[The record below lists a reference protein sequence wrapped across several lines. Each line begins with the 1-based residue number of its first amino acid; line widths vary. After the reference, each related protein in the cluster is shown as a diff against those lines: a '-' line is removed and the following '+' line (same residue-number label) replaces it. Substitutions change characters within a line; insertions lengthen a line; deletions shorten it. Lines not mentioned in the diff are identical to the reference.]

1 MSSHFTSL
9 FLGIATGGPRA
20 SKRKRI
26 AQIIESDSDST
37 SDSDSDP
44 DKEEEADDP
53 ATETPSYR
61 IPKKGRRL
69 WDSKQIENL
78 RKNFKNI
85 ENLDDSVLAFLS
97 FRDIASR
104 EGKKDKQNRVLTEKL
119 SENYEKV
126 KKFPVRVEAGEDL
139 CLEKAHDSRFLRGY
153 VGNSQDLW
161 VQARK
166 KIGIPGLDPI
176 ANYET
181 VSVGINSFLSSRVW
195 HPRQNCCPF
204 ICSRITP

>member
-126 KKFPVRVEAGEDL
+126 K
-139 CLEKAHDSRFLRGY
+139 
-153 VGNSQDLW
+153 
-161 VQARK
+161 
-166 KIGIPGLDPI
+166 
-176 ANYET
+176 
-181 VSVGINSFLSSRVW
+181 SSRSVS
-195 HPRQNCCPF
+195 RQVKIF
-204 ICSRITP
+204 AWKKLTTHGS

>member
-1 MSSHFTSL
+1 MSSYFTSL

-44 DKEEEADDP
+44 DKEEEVDDP

-161 VQARK
+161 VQAR
-166 KIGIPGLDPI
+166 
-176 ANYET
+176 T
-181 VSVGINSFLSSRVW
+181 RSRTTK
-195 HPRQNCCPF
+195 PF
-204 ICSRITP
+204 P